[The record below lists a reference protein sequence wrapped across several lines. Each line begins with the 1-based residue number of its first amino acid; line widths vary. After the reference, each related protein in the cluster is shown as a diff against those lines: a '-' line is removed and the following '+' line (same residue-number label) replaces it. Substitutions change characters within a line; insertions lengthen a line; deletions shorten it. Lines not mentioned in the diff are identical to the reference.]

1 MNKWRAVSLLAMPA
15 CAGFGFYTFAN
26 IEHAHNEHTA
36 YSYLRVRNREQ
47 FPWGGDLS
55 LFEYPKKEH

>member
-1 MNKWRAVSLLAMPA
+1 LLAMPA

-26 IEHAHNEHTA
+26 IEHAHNEHPA